1 VSEVFPVRPALPE
14 HKREKLVHID
24 PTLGIEEARLRWETR
39 TAQWRARELAETIFG
54 GEVSARL
61 SGHTVRSGFRGLLHL
76 DVPFTSLER
85 HRSLEAVFLA
95 VAARDPVLCRVPLV
109 FVVGPGPA

>member
-1 VSEVFPVRPALPE
+1 VSEVFPSPPARPQE
-14 HKREKLVHID
+14 RREKTVHID

-54 GEVSARL
+54 GEVTARL
-61 SGHTVRSGFRGLLHL
+61 SGHTTRSSFRGLLHL

-95 VAARDPVLCRVPLV
+95 VASRDPVLARVPLV
-109 FVVGPGPA
+109 FVVGPSPA